1 MAEQKL
7 VKVDARL
14 RKTIELTTSTNKR
27 MANNWQA
34 EQKRKEGKAACTW
47 CGAEPCGHLWTRP
60 GGASM
65 GQPPGGGRCC
75 EKCSHDAVE
84 GWQHTHTA
92 WDRGQYQPVC
102 AIPMQEGDVV
112 YMRRDGVV
120 HFIEF
125 GEAPEPGKPEHARS
139 MAVACLGND
148 GGAALHAADDHAE
161 EPVNFWQFAREL
173 AVDWLPARMAASV
186 SRNVQRYQAIAAEL
200 AEIVAS
206 NAQKLAE
213 HVAEDKARML
223 VNIER
228 RQIEHEKRLL
238 EDEIAAQGKPAE
250 LAELDAEMDETD
262 SDLSD
267 EDAAVVD
274 ATPGPAE
281 PVKVNLKDPV
291 PVKKGPGRPK
301 RSWRQRRAR
310 ERQRAAWVTAEARSR
325 LEVKRLERLGR
336 ADGKK
341 LVKDE

>member
-1 MAEQKL
+1 
-7 VKVDARL
+7 
-14 RKTIELTTSTNKR
+14 
-27 MANNWQA
+27 
-34 EQKRKEGKAACTW
+34 
-47 CGAEPCGHLWTRP
+47 
-60 GGASM
+60 
-65 GQPPGGGRCC
+65 
-75 EKCSHDAVE
+75 
-84 GWQHTHTA
+84 
-92 WDRGQYQPVC
+92 
-102 AIPMQEGDVV
+102 
-112 YMRRDGVV
+112 
-120 HFIEF
+120 
-125 GEAPEPGKPEHARS
+125 

>member
-1 MAEQKL
+1 MAERKLREQKL
-7 VKVDARL
+7 VKVDASV
-14 RKTIELTTSTNKR
+14 RKTIALSTSTNKR
-27 MANNWQA
+27 MHQNWQA

-47 CGAEPCGHLWTRP
+47 CSAEPCGHLWTRP

-75 EKCSHDAVE
+75 EKCSHDPVE

-92 WDRGQYQPVC
+92 WDQGQYQAVC

-139 MAVACLGND
+139 MAVALLGND
-148 GGAALHAADDHAE
+148 GTGALHAADDHAE
-161 EPVNFWQFAREL
+161 DPVNFWQFAKAL

-186 SRNVQRYQAIAAEL
+186 SRNTQRYQAIATEL

-213 HVAEDKARML
+213 HMAEDKARMQ

-238 EDEIAAQGKPAE
+238 EDEILAKGKPAK
-250 LAELDAEMDETD
+250 LAELDSELADEMDETD
-262 SDLSD
+262 SDLVD
-267 EDAAVVD
+267 EEPEAEAP
-274 ATPGPAE
+274 PGPEVPA
-281 PVKVNLKDPV
+281 KVNLKDPV

-301 RSWRQRRAR
+301 RSFRQRRMR
-310 ERQRAAWVTAEARSR
+310 ER
-325 LEVKRLERLGR
+325 
-336 ADGKK
+336 
-341 LVKDE
+341 